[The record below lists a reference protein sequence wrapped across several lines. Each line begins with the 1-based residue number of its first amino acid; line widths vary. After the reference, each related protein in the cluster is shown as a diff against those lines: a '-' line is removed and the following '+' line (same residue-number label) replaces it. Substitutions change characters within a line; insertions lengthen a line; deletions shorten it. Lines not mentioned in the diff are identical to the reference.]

1 MVDKTP
7 NAVGRVLLFSDLH
20 IHPHKRKTERLEDC
34 LKVLEWVFD
43 TAIERGIENILFGGD
58 LFHDRQKIDVLTYQR
73 TFEIFDKKI
82 SEWRKGNGEA
92 KIWLLLGNHDL
103 WHLKKHDV
111 SSVYPLA
118 AIDGVEI
125 ISEPCTRTI
134 CSNSEGEEFQVSFL
148 PYTHNPP
155 EDLGKIENKS
165 ENKVLVGHIAID
177 NAVWN
182 RLHGTRSEVSIE
194 HDGDM
199 IKVDTKIF
207 DGWNQV
213 FLGHYHAEQQL
224 DFNTEYIGSPLQLSF
239 GEAFQH
245 KHIVQFDLKNNDKEY
260 IRNTFSPQHFII
272 PEADL
277 EKYVLDNNFIR
288 VLVEDISD
296 SKTIEMRQK
305 LTEDNDVGSLEIQQ
319 SSKKKEEHIVEDAK
333 AILFKEE
340 EMLDQY
346 VDEVEKGSGLDTL
359 EKEHLLEI
367 GKNILQSE

>member
-1 MVDKTP
+1 
-7 NAVGRVLLFSDLH
+7 
-20 IHPHKRKTERLEDC
+20 
-34 LKVLEWVFD
+34 
-43 TAIERGIENILFGGD
+43 
-58 LFHDRQKIDVLTYQR
+58 
-73 TFEIFDKKI
+73 
-82 SEWRKGNGEA
+82 
-92 KIWLLLGNHDL
+92 
-103 WHLKKHDV
+103 
-111 SSVYPLA
+111 
-118 AIDGVEI
+118 
-125 ISEPCTRTI
+125 
-134 CSNSEGEEFQVSFL
+134 
-148 PYTHNPP
+148 
-155 EDLGKIENKS
+155 
-165 ENKVLVGHIAID
+165 
-177 NAVWN
+177 
-182 RLHGTRSEVSIE
+182 
-194 HDGDM
+194 M

>member
-1 MVDKTP
+1 MNTSK
-7 NAVGRVLLFSDLH
+7 VLIFSDLH
-20 IHPHKRKTERLEDC
+20 IHPHKRKTERLDDC

-43 TAIERGIENILFGGD
+43 TAIERGIKNILFGGD

-73 TFEIFDKKI
+73 TFEIFEKKI
-82 SEWRKGNGEA
+82 SKWREDVCPDA

-118 AIDGVEI
+118 AIEGVEI

-134 CSNSEGEEFQVSFL
+134 VEDFQVSFL
-148 PYTHNPP
+148 PYTHDPP
-155 EDLGKIENKS
+155 EDLKKIENKS
-165 ENKVLVGHIAID
+165 KNKILIGHIAID

-199 IKVDTKIF
+199 IKVDTEIF

-213 FLGHYHAEQQL
+213 FLGHYHAEQKL

-245 KHIVQFDLKNNDKEY
+245 KHIIEFDLENNEKEY

-272 PEADL
+272 PEGDL
-277 EKYVLDNNFIR
+277 EKYSLENNFIR

-296 SKTIEMRQK
+296 SKTIEMRK
-305 LTEDNDVGSLEIQQ
+305 KITEENSIGSLEIQQ

-340 EMLDQY
+340 EMLDRY
-346 VDEVEKGSGLDTL
+346 VDEVEKGSGLEEL
-359 EKEHLLEI
+359 EKDHLLEI